1 MITEQTDYTL
11 PSNPKDREKIKKNI
25 EDIVNLM
32 HQKAALDSTIKEK
45 EAAMKEEQG
54 VPPKITKR
62 LAKVLYKE
70 QVDGNEFDKQVAE
83 HETFSDT
90 FEILFRG
97 ANYGSDEDGDELE
110 PDQDVVK
117 EFDSEE

>member
-1 MITEQTDYTL
+1 MITEQTEYTL
-11 PSNPKDREKIKKNI
+11 PSNPKDREKIKRQI
-25 EDIVNLM
+25 EDIVNQM
-32 HQKAALDSTIKEK
+32 HMKAAIDATIKEK
-45 EAAMKEEQG
+45 EASMKEELG

-62 LAKVLYKE
+62 LAKVLFKE

-97 ANYGSDEDGDELE
+97 APGPVEQEDLERDEDAD
-110 PDQDVVK
+110 DQDDDNAP
-117 EFDSEE
+117 F